1 MLAKKM
7 KESIERAMRSDLGPQ
22 VHEESSE
29 PGSFRLRM
37 CWNEEARNW
46 TSSIQPCDIIEGCT
60 MATRQFLIPST
71 ISNITLAQLKSP
83 SGLLGVAHLFSG
95 RNSPVY
101 YKQLTSPL
109 EEKNCTTLEVLLSPC
124 SFVVPATATR
134 VPSSFHSQHCMVI
147 LAWTSIGFSSVQL
160 RMK

>member
-60 MATRQFLIPST
+60 MATRQFYTFNHIEHHLAIMSS
-71 ISNITLAQLKSP
+71 SNHPQAYQE
-83 SGLLGVAHLFSG
+83 
-95 RNSPVY
+95 
-101 YKQLTSPL
+101 QLTSSVEETHLSIINSSPRHQKRRTAQHQKFCYHPAASQFLLPPPEFPL
-109 EEKNCTTLEVLLSPC
+109 HSTHSIVWSYWHGRVQASHLC
-124 SFVVPATATR
+124 SYA
-134 VPSSFHSQHCMVI
+134 
-147 LAWTSIGFSSVQL
+147 
-160 RMK
+160 